1 MTALST
7 LVRVW
12 VIGISSIS
20 TLLTLF
26 LLIRYPL
33 FSFPFLKLKQM
44 VSDILSSFYVYQTEL
59 QIRAPFKGIVQ
70 RIVTNGKSLDEN
82 EVIAELEEL

>member
-1 MTALST
+1 
-7 LVRVW
+7 
-12 VIGISSIS
+12 
-20 TLLTLF
+20 
-26 LLIRYPL
+26 
-33 FSFPFLKLKQM
+33 M

-82 EVIAELEEL
+82 EVIAELEELWSDYFLDLKMREALEVQGRLCGGITILFLFCFFVVRVSCRKI